1 MPAWITPLLAPVWP
15 VASSGARSSTT
26 ASRSGR
32 RRVSSRATARPMIPP
47 PTTARSHSAGG
58 AAGISA
64 GLLLRYS
71 AAEEVEIGIDHQTN
85 HLLKACAR
93 LPAELHARLARV
105 PDQVLHLRGAEE
117 ARVDPDVVVGIDP
130 DMVECDPHELAD
142 RVGLACGDHEVVGL
156 VLLEHEPHGLDVV
169 LGIAPIALRVEV
181 AEGKLLLQPELDR
194 CCSVGDLAG
203 DELEAPALRVVD
215 HDAPDAGAEVAA
227 LGLEIEDE
235 L

>member
-26 ASRSGR
+26 AFRSGR
-32 RRVSSRATARPMIPP
+32 RRVSSRATARPTIPP

-85 HLLKACAR
+85 HLLEACAR
-93 LPAELHARLARV
+93 LPAELLARLARV
-105 PDQVLHLRGAEE
+105 ADQVLHLRGAEE
-117 ARVDPDVVVGIDP
+117 ARVDPDVLVGIEP
-130 DMVECDPHELAD
+130 DVLEGDPHEVAD
-142 RVGLACGDHEVVGL
+142 RVGLACGDHEVVRL
-156 VLLEHEPHGLDVV
+156 VLLEHQPHGLDIV
-169 LGIAPIALRVEV
+169 LGIAPVALGVEV
-181 AEGKLLLQPELDR
+181 AEGKLPLQTELDR

-203 DELEAPALRVVD
+203 DELQP
-215 HDAPDAGAEVAA
+215 PA
-227 LGLEIEDE
+227 LGLVVEKYP
-235 L
+235 